1 MTGVSSGTGTG
12 YPSGRHVLDPGYNM
26 Y

>member
-12 YPSGRHVLDPGYNM
+12 YPSGRHVLDPGNNM